1 MTLQRLLPF
10 EDRPPTRS
18 IDFACQQDVK
28 LLVPIA
34 HELLESAEAKGADG
48 IAAASVRKVGIARG
62 LLLASTEGR
71 YLANLSRKVMIA
83 AGFEIV
89 GRGYV
94 PRVGTEGGNEVAL
107 WGRRK
112 VA

>member
-1 MTLQRLLPF
+1 MSPELELWSLPSLA
-10 EDRPPTRS
+10 ERY
-18 IDFACQQDVK
+18 AADVR

-34 HELLESAEAKGADG
+34 LELLKSAEQRGEDG
-48 IAAASVRKVGIARG
+48 IAAASVRKIGQSRG
-62 LLLASTEGR
+62 LLLGSTEPR

-89 GRGYV
+89 GKGYV
-94 PRVGTEGGNEVAL
+94 PRIGTEGGNDVAL